1 MLQVNLQQDSSPSL
15 KPGLKPGLQPKA
27 QSSFSIH
34 GIGVSGGIA
43 IGKAHLVSNAMLEV
57 VHYQL
62 PHKLVEDEIKR
73 FDNAIHTVK
82 KELEAI
88 RSSLSK
94 NAPAEL
100 SAFIGTHLMM
110 LADKSLS
117 ELPKDIIRKEHCNAE
132 WAIKQQMDDIV
143 AQFEA
148 IEDAYLRER
157 QHDVVQ
163 VVERVIKV
171 LLGHPAPENSKLG
184 KAAAKQKQNTVIQ
197 ENKIILVAHD
207 ISPADAIQFKQHNF
221 AAFITDVGGVTSHT
235 AILARSLNI
244 PSIVALQRARDLI
257 DDGELIIVDGSLGVV
272 IVNPSAEILAEYKL
286 RQEQFELEQQ
296 KLKRIKTT
304 KAVTMC
310 GMAIELQA
318 NIEVPEDVA
327 AVKASGATGI
337 GLYRT
342 EFLFMNKREMP
353 DEEEQFQAYKQV
365 AQAMHGLPVTIR
377 TLDLGADKQ
386 MNPDTV
392 SDCANPALGLRA
404 VRLCLSEPAIFHTQ
418 LRALLRASHY
428 GNIKILIP
436 MLSTL
441 GELRQT
447 KLFLERAKLSLRKQN
462 IPFNENITLGG
473 MIEVPAAA
481 INAEAFAKELDFLSI
496 GTNDLIQYT
505 LAIDR
510 TDDAVAHLYNPL
522 HPSVLKLISITIKAG
537 LKLGKPVAVC
547 GEMAGDAKLT
557 KLLIGM
563 GLRQLSMHPSNVL
576 SVKQQI
582 LHSQMA
588 VLNSNA
594 RTILRHTDLE
604 KIEPLI
610 AKFNLNTL

>member
-1 MLQVNLQQDSSPSL
+1 LSIVSS
-15 KPGLKPGLQPKA
+15 
-27 QSSFSIH
+27 SSFSIH
-34 GIGVSGGIA
+34 GIGVSSGIA
-43 IGKAHLVSNAMLEV
+43 IGQAHLVSNALLEV
-57 VHYQL
+57 VHYVL
-62 PHKLVEDEIKR
+62 PENLVDEEIAR
-73 FDNAIHTVK
+73 FTSAVRTVK
-82 KELEAI
+82 NDLEVI

-100 SAFIGTHLMM
+100 AAFISTHLSM

-117 ELPKDIIRKEHCNAE
+117 EVPKEIIRKEHCNAE

-143 AQFEA
+143 EQFEA
-148 IEDAYLRER
+148 IEDEYLRER
-157 QHDVVQ
+157 KHDVVQ

-171 LLGHPAPENSKLG
+171 LLGHPSQAPNQ
-184 KAAAKQKQNTVIQ
+184 AKEKQ
-197 ENKIILVAHD
+197 ESAIILVAHD

-244 PSIVALQRARDLI
+244 PSIVALQRARALI
-257 DDGELIIVDGSLGVV
+257 NDGEMIIVDGSLGVV
-272 IVNPSAEILAEYKL
+272 IVNPSKEVLAEYAL
-286 RQEQFELEQQ
+286 RQDQFELEQQ
-296 KLKRIKTT
+296 KLKRIKST
-304 KAVTMC
+304 KAVTMD
-310 GMAIELQA
+310 GTVIELQA

-353 DEEEQFQAYKQV
+353 DEEEQFQAYKKV
-365 AQAMHGLPVTIR
+365 AEAMKGLPVTIR

-392 SDCANPALGLRA
+392 SNCANPALGLRA
-404 VRLCLSEPAIFHTQ
+404 VRLCLSEPQIFHTQ

-428 GNIKILIP
+428 GDVKILIP

-462 IPFNENITLGG
+462 IPFNENIALGG

-481 INAEAFAKELDFLSI
+481 INAEAFAKELDFMSI

-510 TDDAVAHLYNPL
+510 TDDEVAHLYNPL
-522 HPSVLKLISITIKAG
+522 HPAVLKLISMTIIAG
-537 LKLGKPVAVC
+537 AKLGKSVAVC

-563 GLRQLSMHPSNVL
+563 GLRQFSMHPSNVL
-576 SVKQQI
+576 SVKQQV
-582 LHSQMA
+582 LHSQIAM
-588 VLNSNA
+588 LKSNA
-594 RTILRHTDLE
+594 HKVLSQSDLE
-604 KIEPLI
+604 KIEPLV
-610 AKFNLNTL
+610 AKFNLN

>member
-1 MLQVNLQQDSSPSL
+1 M
-15 KPGLKPGLQPKA
+15 
-27 QSSFSIH
+27 H

-43 IGKAHLVSNAMLEV
+43 IGRAHLVSNALLEV

-62 PHKLVEDEIKR
+62 PQHLVDDEIKR
-73 FDNAIHTVK
+73 FDDAINTVK
-82 KELEAI
+82 KDLEVI
-88 RSSLSK
+88 RNSLSK

-117 ELPKDIIRKEHCNAE
+117 EIPKELIRKEQCNAE

-143 AQFEA
+143 EQFEA

-171 LLGHPAPENSKLG
+171 LLGHPAPGQTKI
-184 KAAAKQKQNTVIQ
+184 KQN
-197 ENKIILVAHD
+197 ENAVILVAHD

-257 DDGELIIVDGSLGVV
+257 NDNETIIVDGSLGVV

-296 KLKRIKTT
+296 KLKRIKST

-365 AQAMHGLPVTIR
+365 AEAMHGMPVTIR

-392 SDCANPALGLRA
+392 SNCANPALGLRA
-404 VRLCLSEPAIFHTQ
+404 VRLCLSEPQIFHTQ
-418 LRALLRASHY
+418 LRALLRASHF

-447 KLFLERAKLSLRKQN
+447 KLLLERAKLSLRKQN

-481 INAEAFAKELDFLSI
+481 INAEAFAKELDFMSI

-510 TDDAVAHLYNPL
+510 TDDEVAHLYNPL

-537 LKLGKPVAVC
+537 AKLGKPVAVC

-582 LHSQMA
+582 LRSQMTK
-588 VLNSNA
+588 LNSNA
-594 RTILRHTDLE
+594 RKVLSYSDLE
-604 KIEPLI
+604 KIEPLV
-610 AKFNLNTL
+610 AKFNLY

>member
-1 MLQVNLQQDSSPSL
+1 MSIASTLSAST
-15 KPGLKPGLQPKA
+15 
-27 QSSFSIH
+27 SSFSASSFSMH
-34 GIGVSGGIA
+34 GIGVSSGIA
-43 IGKAHLVSNAMLEV
+43 IGQAHLVSNALLEV
-57 VHYQL
+57 VHYVL
-62 PHKLVEDEIKR
+62 PENLVDEEITR
-73 FDNAIHTVK
+73 FADAVNTVK
-82 KELEAI
+82 NDLETI
-88 RSSLSK
+88 RKSLSK

-100 SAFIGTHLMM
+100 AAFISTHLSM

-117 ELPKDIIRKEHCNAE
+117 EVPKEIIRKEHCNAE

-143 AQFEA
+143 EQFDA
-148 IEDAYLRER
+148 IEDEYLRER
-157 QHDVVQ
+157 KHDVVQ

-171 LLGHPAPENSKLG
+171 LLGHPSQAP
-184 KAAAKQKQNTVIQ
+184 KQKKDKQQQ
-197 ENKIILVAHD
+197 ESAIILVAHD

-244 PSIVALQRARDLI
+244 PSIVALQRARALI
-257 DDGELIIVDGSLGVV
+257 NDGEMIIVDGSLGVV
-272 IVNPSAEILAEYKL
+272 IVNPSKEVLAEYAL
-286 RQEQFELEQQ
+286 RQDQFELEQQ
-296 KLKRIKTT
+296 KLKRIKST
-304 KAVTMC
+304 KAVTMD
-310 GMAIELQA
+310 GTVIELQA

-353 DEEEQFQAYKQV
+353 DEEEQFQAYKNV
-365 AQAMHGLPVTIR
+365 AEAMKGMPVTIR

-392 SDCANPALGLRA
+392 SNCANPALGLRA
-404 VRLCLSEPAIFHTQ
+404 VRLCLSEPQIFHTQ

-428 GNIKILIP
+428 GDIKILIP

-447 KLFLERAKLSLRKQN
+447 KLLLERAKLSLRKQN
-462 IPFNENITLGG
+462 IPFNENIALGG

-481 INAEAFAKELDFLSI
+481 INAEAFAKELDFMSI

-510 TDDAVAHLYNPL
+510 TDDEVAHLYNPL
-522 HPSVLKLISITIKAG
+522 HPSVLKLISMTIKAG
-537 LKLGKPVAVC
+537 TKLGKSVAVC

-563 GLRQLSMHPSNVL
+563 GLRQFSMHPSNVL
-576 SVKQQI
+576 SVKQQV
-582 LHSQMA
+582 LHSQIAM
-588 VLNSNA
+588 LKSNA
-594 RTILRHTDLE
+594 NKVLSHTDLE
-604 KIEPLI
+604 KIEPLV
-610 AKFNLNTL
+610 AKFNQI

>member
-1 MLQVNLQQDSSPSL
+1 MVSTSSASISSVS
-15 KPGLKPGLQPKA
+15 A
-27 QSSFSIH
+27 SSFSASSFSMH
-34 GIGVSGGIA
+34 GIGVSSGIA
-43 IGKAHLVSNAMLEV
+43 IGQAHLVSNALLEV
-57 VHYQL
+57 VHYVL
-62 PHKLVEDEIKR
+62 PENLVDEEIAR
-73 FDNAIHTVK
+73 FTNAVRTVK
-82 KELEAI
+82 NDLEVI

-100 SAFIGTHLMM
+100 AAFISTHLSM

-117 ELPKDIIRKEHCNAE
+117 EVPKEIIRKEHCNAE

-143 AQFEA
+143 EQFEA
-148 IEDAYLRER
+148 IEDEYLRER
-157 QHDVVQ
+157 KHDVVQ

-171 LLGHPAPENSKLG
+171 LLGHPSQAPNQ
-184 KAAAKQKQNTVIQ
+184 AKEKQ
-197 ENKIILVAHD
+197 ESAIILVAHD

-244 PSIVALQRARDLI
+244 PSIVALQRARALI
-257 DDGELIIVDGSLGVV
+257 NDGEMIIVDGSLGVV
-272 IVNPSAEILAEYKL
+272 IVNPSKEVLAEYAL
-286 RQEQFELEQQ
+286 RQDQFELEQQ
-296 KLKRIKTT
+296 KLKRIKST
-304 KAVTMC
+304 KAVTMD
-310 GMAIELQA
+310 GTVIELQA

-353 DEEEQFQAYKQV
+353 DEEEQFQAYKKV
-365 AQAMHGLPVTIR
+365 AEAMKGMPVTIR

-392 SDCANPALGLRA
+392 SNCANPALGLRA
-404 VRLCLSEPAIFHTQ
+404 VRLCLSEPQIFHTQ

-428 GNIKILIP
+428 GDVKILIP

-462 IPFNENITLGG
+462 IPFNENIALGG

-481 INAEAFAKELDFLSI
+481 INAEAFAKELDFMSI

-510 TDDAVAHLYNPL
+510 TDDEVAHLYNPL
-522 HPSVLKLISITIKAG
+522 HPAVLKLISMTIIAG
-537 LKLGKPVAVC
+537 AKLGKSVAVC

-563 GLRQLSMHPSNVL
+563 GLRQFSMHPSNVL
-576 SVKQQI
+576 SVKQQV
-582 LHSQMA
+582 LHSQIAM
-588 VLNSNA
+588 LKSNA
-594 RTILRHTDLE
+594 HKVLSQSDLE
-604 KIEPLI
+604 KIEPLV
-610 AKFNLNTL
+610 AKFNQI

>member
-1 MLQVNLQQDSSPSL
+1 LSNLNQMRQTSEAL
-15 KPGLKPGLQPKA
+15 LT
-27 QSSFSIH
+27 QSSFSMH
-34 GIGVSGGIA
+34 GIGVSSGIA
-43 IGKAHLVSNAMLEV
+43 IGHAHLVSNALLEV

-62 PHKLVEDEIKR
+62 PHQLIDEEIIR
-73 FDNAIHTVK
+73 FKNAILTVN
-82 KELEAI
+82 KELEI
-88 RSSLSK
+88 LRGSLSK

-100 SAFIGTHLMM
+100 GAFINTHLMM

-117 ELPKDIIRKEHCNAE
+117 EVPVEIIRKENCNAE

-143 AQFEA
+143 EQFDA
-148 IEDAYLRER
+148 IEDEYLRER
-157 QHDVVQ
+157 KHDVVQ

-171 LLGHPAPENSKLG
+171 LLGHPSQAPNQDQNNLNQSK
-184 KAAAKQKQNTVIQ
+184 QQQ
-197 ENKIILVAHD
+197 ESAIILVAHD
-207 ISPADAIQFKQHNF
+207 ISPADAIQFKQHHF
-221 AAFITDVGGVTSHT
+221 AAFITDVGGATSHT

-257 DDGELIIVDGSLGVV
+257 NDGELIIVDGTLGVV
-272 IVNPSAEILAEYKL
+272 IVNPSKEILAEYEL
-286 RQEQFELEQQ
+286 RQNQWAIEQQ
-296 KLKRIKTT
+296 KLKRIKST
-304 KAVTMC
+304 KAVTID
-310 GMAIELQA
+310 GTAIDLFA
-318 NIEVPEDVA
+318 NIEGPEDVD

-353 DEEEQFQAYKQV
+353 DEEEQFQAYKKV
-365 AQAMHGLPVTIR
+365 AEAMHQLPVTIR

-386 MNPDTV
+386 MNPDSV

-404 VRLCLSEPAIFHTQ
+404 VRLCLAEPHIFHTQ
-418 LRALLRASHY
+418 LRALLRASHF
-428 GNIKILIP
+428 GHIKILVP

-441 GELRQT
+441 SELRQT
-447 KLFLERAKLSLRKQN
+447 KLLLERAKLSLRKEN
-462 IPFNENITLGG
+462 IPFDENIALGG

-537 LKLGKPVAVC
+537 EKLGKSVSVC

-576 SVKQQI
+576 SVKQQV
-582 LHSQMA
+582 LHSQMSK
-588 VLNSNA
+588 LISNA
-594 RTILRHTDLE
+594 RKVLSHTDLE
-604 KIEPLI
+604 KIEPLVS
-610 AKFNLNTL
+610 KFNQH

>member
-1 MLQVNLQQDSSPSL
+1 MIILARANKLLPKHAKPSIL
-15 KPGLKPGLQPKA
+15 PNS
-27 QSSFSIH
+27 QSSFSMH
-34 GIGVSGGIA
+34 GIGVSSGIA
-43 IGKAHLVSNAMLEV
+43 IGHAHLVSNALLEV

-62 PHKLVEDEIKR
+62 PQHLIDNEIKR
-73 FDNAIHTVK
+73 FEDAINTVK
-82 KELEAI
+82 KDLERI
-88 RSSLSK
+88 RHSLSK

-100 SAFIGTHLMM
+100 GAFIGTHLMM

-117 ELPKDIIRKEHCNAE
+117 EAPKDIIRKEYCNAE

-143 AQFEA
+143 EQFEA

-171 LLGHPAPENSKLG
+171 LLGHPAPG
-184 KAAAKQKQNTVIQ
+184 QAAIKQN
-197 ENKIILVAHD
+197 ENAIILVAHD

-221 AAFITDVGGVTSHT
+221 AAFVTDVGGVTSHT

-257 DDGELIIVDGSLGVV
+257 NDGELIIVDGTLGVV
-272 IVNPSAEILAEYKL
+272 IANPSPEILAEYKL

-296 KLKRIKTT
+296 KLKRIIST

-310 GMAIELQA
+310 GTAIELHA

-353 DEEEQFQAYKQV
+353 NEEEQFNAYKQV
-365 AQAMHGLPVTIR
+365 AEAMNGLPVTIR

-386 MNPDTV
+386 MSPDTI
-392 SDCANPALGLRA
+392 SECANPALGLRA
-404 VRLCLSEPAIFHTQ
+404 VRLCLSEPQIFHTQ

-441 GELRQT
+441 SELRQT
-447 KLFLERAKLSLRKQN
+447 KLLLERAKLSLRKQN
-462 IPFNENITLGG
+462 IPFNENVALGG

-522 HPSVLKLISITIKAG
+522 HPSVLKLISMTIKAG
-537 LKLGKPVAVC
+537 AKLGKVVAVC

-582 LHSQMA
+582 LRSEMDKLNSHA
-588 VLNSNA
+588 RKVLN
-594 RTILRHTDLE
+594 HTDLE
-604 KIEPLI
+604 KIEPLV
-610 AKFNLNTL
+610 AKFNQY